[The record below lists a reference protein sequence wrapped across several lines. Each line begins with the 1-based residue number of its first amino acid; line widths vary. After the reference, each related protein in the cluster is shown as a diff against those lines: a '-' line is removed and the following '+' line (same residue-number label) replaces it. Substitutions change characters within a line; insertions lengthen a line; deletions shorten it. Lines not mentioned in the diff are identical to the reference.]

1 MSAEDRVR
9 WDAVYREKVEDPL
22 PPPDPLLLA
31 HTPPAD
37 PQAEPP
43 PRALD
48 LAAGRG
54 QNGLWL
60 AQQGYTVDLID
71 ISRVALMRARD
82 AMNERGLHRV
92 NLLQMDV
99 DTLTLEPDH
108 YDLVCVFRY
117 LRRDLFPMLRA
128 SVKPGGRVI
137 YETFNLSYLDRVPG
151 FNVDFLVQ
159 GEELRDA
166 FTGWRLLLHEH
177 VGYVTRLVAARMAGH
192 EA

>member
-9 WDAVYREKVEDPL
+9 WDAVYREKAEVPL

-31 HTPPAD
+31 HSPPAD
-37 PQAEPP
+37 SQAEPP

-71 ISRVALMRARD
+71 ISRVALMRARE
-82 AMNERGLHRV
+82 AMHARGLNRV

-99 DTLTLEPDH
+99 DTLILEPDH
-108 YDLVCVFRY
+108 YDLACVFRY

-177 VGYVTRLVAARMAGH
+177 VGYVTRLVAVR